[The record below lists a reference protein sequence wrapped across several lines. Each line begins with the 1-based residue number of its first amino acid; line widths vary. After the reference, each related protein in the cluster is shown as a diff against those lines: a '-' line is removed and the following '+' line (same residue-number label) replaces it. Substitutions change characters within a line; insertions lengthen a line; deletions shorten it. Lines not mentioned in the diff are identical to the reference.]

1 MYPRAF
7 HGKQRRG
14 KLSPSTYDAIVVG
27 SGVNGLV
34 AVAELAKAGW
44 SVVLVERNERLGGF
58 IATEERTVPGYLH
71 DTYSSWHPLFVSG
84 AAYGV
89 LGNDLHRHGL
99 QYRNTDG
106 LVTGTVAADGRV
118 VLAHRD
124 PKFTADMFAHPEDGT
139 AYLAMLQRFLDN
151 ATAVG
156 GFLGSEVRSP
166 WVLRHAVT
174 LLRREGFAGT
184 EAWLRDTV
192 TSGRSY
198 CRRAFRGDETDLLW
212 VPWLLHAGLSP
223 DHASGGLMLPVFAAT
238 IHGFGLPVV
247 AGGSGRF
254 VEAFRALLEEL
265 RVDIRTG
272 CPVDRILVTDGRAT
286 GVVAGGETIHAARA
300 VLASVTPSA
309 LYRQLLPPTASVSNA
324 VRTQADRFRHGRA
337 AMQIHVALSAVPLL
351 HLSDGSAS
359 TGIACAEAEAGL
371 LPRQPTVVVGQQH
384 VLDPS
389 RVPEGAAAL
398 WLQLQELP
406 FAPLGD
412 ATNELDVTGGW
423 SKDLAEGYARRV
435 LSRVAQHAP
444 DLRAK
449 LLSVD
454 IVTPSDLVAHNP
466 NAVAGDPYGG
476 SAELDQNLL
485 WRPLPAASRHATQI
499 PGLWHIGASTH
510 PGAGLGGG
518 SGHLVAQQLTRMT
531 RLWRRR

>member
-7 HGKQRRG
+7 HGKHRSG
-14 KLSPSTYDAIVVG
+14 ELMPSTFDAVVVG
-27 SGVNGLV
+27 SGVNSLV
-34 AVAELAKAGW
+34 AAAELAKAGW
-44 SVVLVERNERLGGF
+44 SVALVERNERLGGF

-84 AAYGV
+84 AAYAV

-124 PKFTADMFAHPEDGT
+124 PKATADGFAHPEDST
-139 AYLAMLQRFLDN
+139 AYLAMLRRFLDN
-151 ATAVG
+151 AAVIG
-156 GFLGSEVRSP
+156 GFLGSELLSP
-166 WVLRHAVT
+166 WVVRHAVT
-174 LLRREGFAGT
+174 LLRREGLGGT

-198 CRRAFRGDETDLLW
+198 CRREFRGDEADLLW

-223 DHASGGLMLPVFAAT
+223 DHASGGLMLLVLAAT
-238 IHGFGLPVV
+238 IHGFGLPIV

-272 CPVDRILVTDGRAT
+272 CPVERILVTDGRAT

-309 LYRQLLPPTASVSNA
+309 LYRQLLSTASASNA

-337 AMQIHVALSAVPLL
+337 AMQIHVALSAPLGWNDNRLAAVPLF

-371 LPRQPTVVVGQQH
+371 LPRRPTVVVGQQH

-398 WLQLQELP
+398 WLQLQEVP
-406 FAPLGD
+406 FEIG
-412 ATNELDVTGGW
+412 
-423 SKDLAEGYARRV
+423 
-435 LSRVAQHAP
+435 
-444 DLRAK
+444 RA
-449 LLSVD
+449 SC
-454 IVTPSDLVAHNP
+454 
-466 NAVAGDPYGG
+466 
-476 SAELDQNLL
+476 
-485 WRPLPAASRHATQI
+485 R
-499 PGLWHIGASTH
+499 
-510 PGAGLGGG
+510 
-518 SGHLVAQQLTRMT
+518 
-531 RLWRRR
+531 